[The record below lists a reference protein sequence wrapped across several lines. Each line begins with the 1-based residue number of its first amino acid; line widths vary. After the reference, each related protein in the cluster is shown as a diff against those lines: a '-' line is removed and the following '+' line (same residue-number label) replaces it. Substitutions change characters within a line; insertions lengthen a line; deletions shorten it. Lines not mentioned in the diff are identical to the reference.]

1 MCDEINVEYK
11 KQYSAYNKE
20 IDTQYN
26 DTQYN
31 DTQYNDTQYNDTQYN
46 DIQHNNSALRY
57 WMLSVLVTV
66 HKV

>member
-31 DTQYNDTQYNDTQYN
+31 D
-46 DIQHNNSALRY
+46 IHHNNSALRY